1 MSRKL
6 ASIRKIDRIDSI
18 PGADQIEVA
27 TIGGW
32 KVVVKRDEFQPND
45 LAVYCEVDSWI
56 PHELAP
62 FLSKDKEPREY
73 NGVKGERLRTIK
85 LRGQTSQGLLLPLNE
100 LLKMKYDGDSV
111 VGEGDDVTEML
122 GIQKWEAPVPAN
134 LVGMAKGLF
143 PTFIKKTDQE
153 RVQNLTSEIAEW
165 HKVGYLFEVS
175 EKLDGSSMTIFFKD
189 DEVGVCSRNLELK
202 EDDSNTFWRV
212 AKAESL
218 IDKLKN
224 LGRNIAIQGEL
235 IGEGIQ
241 GNKYGIK
248 GQKFYLFDIFDI
260 DSYSYVSPEKRR
272 TLAKML
278 DINHV
283 PVISGD
289 KDLGTGTVEEILQW
303 AEDKSR
309 LNDRVEREGLVF
321 KLCGDGN
328 ISFKSISNKFLLK
341 NGD

>member
-1 MSRKL
+1 MSRKM
-6 ASIRKIDRIDSI
+6 ASIRKIDRIDPI
-18 PGADQIEVA
+18 LGADQIEVA
-27 TIGGW
+27 IVGGW
-32 KVVVKRDEFQPND
+32 KVVVKKDEFRPND

-73 NGVKGERLRTIK
+73 NGVKGERLRTIQ
-85 LRGQTSQGLLLPLNE
+85 LRGQISQGLLLPRYVVLDRIGEIHEGQDVSVLLN
-100 LLKMKYDGDSV
+100 
-111 VGEGDDVTEML
+111 
-122 GIQKWEAPVPAN
+122 IQKWEAPVPAN
-134 LVGMAKGLF
+134 LAGMAKGLF

-153 RVQNLTSEIAEW
+153 RVQNLTSEVTEW
-165 HKVGYLFEVS
+165 HKLEYKFEIS
-175 EKLDGSSMTIFFKD
+175 EKLDGSSMTVFFKD
-189 DEVGVCSRNLELK
+189 GEVGVCSRNLELK

-212 AKAESL
+212 AKAELL

-272 TLAKML
+272 TFAKML